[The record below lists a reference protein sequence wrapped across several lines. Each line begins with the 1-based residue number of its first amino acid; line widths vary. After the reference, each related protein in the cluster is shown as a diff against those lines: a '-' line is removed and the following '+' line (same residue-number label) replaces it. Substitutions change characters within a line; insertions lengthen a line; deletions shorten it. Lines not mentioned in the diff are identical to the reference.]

1 MTVANPFTRIAK
13 HGHNCYCGFF
23 EEEDKFGYPTD
34 EKEFGVSHGVDMI
47 TGQSVVL
54 PWVSHPELLGAKF
67 DQNIISKS

>member
-1 MTVANPFTRIAK
+1 VGIIVI
-13 HGHNCYCGFF
+13 CGFF
-23 EEEDKFGYPTD
+23 EKEDKFGYPTD

-67 DQNIISKS
+67 NQQIGEWVLYDD